1 MNALSD
7 DFGDITTERMVQQVF
22 AEVTRYPEEILD
34 VEADLESDLG
44 IDSVKLGEVFSVLRE
59 RFALPEQID
68 APREQLR
75 TIGGI
80 ANAVGRYQRASAGD
94 VLAAAATQ
102 ETDPVG
108 NERNL
113 VKAAPDRDIVNEVRA
128 VFAEVTRYPEEILD
142 PSADLEAD
150 LGIDSVKLGEVFSV
164 LRERFGLPEILDIPR
179 EQLRTIEGVAGAIQ
193 GFQRGVTESRT
204 APIDERVV
212 VDNAPPPKQSEFAR
226 PTVTAKQSQA
236 RARDDVAPGALP
248 LAGKVALVTGSG
260 RGIGK
265 DVATHLAELGARV
278 VVNSF
283 HSRQAGE
290 AAVQEICERGGDA
303 TYIWASTANPDQID
317 DLFTQIEERYGG
329 LDFLVA
335 NASNGMLARLEDITP
350 DDWEKAF
357 RTNVVGLHKCAM
369 RAAELMRRR
378 GGGKIIT
385 LSSPASHG
393 YVEYFGC
400 MGAVKAAV
408 ESLTRS
414 LAIELAPDNIQV
426 NCVSPGPTYGELLNK
441 WPDSERL
448 IAQWE
453 RKTAYSRLCEAPDVS
468 HFIAYLLGERVK
480 MFNGSVLVMD
490 GGISISSF

>member
-1 MNALSD
+1 MNALL
-7 DFGDITTERMVQQVF
+7 GDLGDVSTERVVQQVF
-22 AEVTRYPEEILD
+22 AEVTRYPLEILD

-44 IDSVKLGEVFSVLRE
+44 VDSVKLGEVFSVLRE
-59 RFALPEQID
+59 RFALPEKID
-68 APREQLR
+68 VPREQLR
-75 TIGGI
+75 SIGGI
-80 ANAVGRYQRASAGD
+80 ASAVEYFLQAPARGI
-94 VLAAAATQ
+94 VAAA
-102 ETDPVG
+102 
-108 NERNL
+108 NEEAGQAGIDHNPMHA
-113 VKAAPDRDIVNEVRA
+113 VPDGDIVADVRA
-128 VFAEVTRYPEEILD
+128 VFAEVTRYPKEILD
-142 PSADLEAD
+142 PSADLESD
-150 LGIDSVKLGEVFSV
+150 LGIDSVKLGEVFSI
-164 LRERFGLPEILDIPR
+164 LRERFALPEKLDIPR
-179 EQLRTIEGVAGAIQ
+179 ERLTTIEGIARGIEDFRR
-193 GFQRGVTESRT
+193 GFTESRQ
-204 APIDERVV
+204 AP
-212 VDNAPPPKQSEFAR
+212 VDAQATGRAASPKQAESVPPPVTVR
-226 PTVTAKQSQA
+226 PTHA
-236 RARDDVAPGALP
+236 RARDDLATGARP
-248 LAGKVALVTGSG
+248 LAGKVVLVTGSG

-265 DVATHLAELGARV
+265 DVAMHLAEQGARV

-283 HSRQAGE
+283 HSREAGE
-290 AAVQEICERGGDA
+290 AAEREIRERGGDA
-303 TYIWASTANPDQID
+303 TYIWASAASPDQID
-317 DLFTQIEERYGG
+317 DLFAQIEARCGG

-357 RTNVVGLHKCAM
+357 RTNVLGLHKCAM
-369 RAAELMRRR
+369 QAAALMRRR
-378 GGGKIIT
+378 GGGKIVT

-453 RKTAYSRLCEAPDVS
+453 RKTAYSRLCEAHDVS
-468 HFIAYLLGERVK
+468 HFIAYLLSEPVK